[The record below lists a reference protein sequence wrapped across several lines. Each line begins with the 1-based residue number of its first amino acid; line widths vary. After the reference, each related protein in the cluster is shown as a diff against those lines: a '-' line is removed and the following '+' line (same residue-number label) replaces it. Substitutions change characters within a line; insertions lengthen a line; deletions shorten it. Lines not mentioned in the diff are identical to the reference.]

1 MDASMLEA
9 MEMYRTPAAGE
20 KVEKLDVHEVLG
32 RTEKAFFEALSSTR
46 RAYVAARLGNDPLA
60 GPEGD
65 LERADDV
72 AFSLRG
78 RVVVITGASR
88 GIGEAI
94 AVRFAGQGARVVVL
108 SQTTKENPALP
119 GTVYDTVK
127 ACVDAG
133 GDAIA
138 IKTDIR
144 DEGEVQA
151 AIREAM
157 MHYDGVIDILVNCAS
172 THFPQKCAELDDRRY
187 DQLNDV
193 NVKGTLIVSAACAPY
208 LRNSK
213 SPHVVTIAPAPRADK
228 EWLAPHAAYSASKIA
243 MAFVSRR
250 LQNELGSSNV
260 ACNTLWP
267 RFAVATAATVFIGG
281 ERLVSMS
288 RTPASVADAAFRIVT
303 APSRLV
309 QNKHFVDQD
318 VLRAAG
324 VDDFK
329 PYNVDPDVVEPVD
342 DFFLVSN
349 ERGVSSYAKPPPPDL
364 GSGDVVLSVAKSAEA
379 ERLEKERR
387 DVVLVLVDARDVKA
401 YVALFCAL
409 IKNRPN
415 RKLVV
420 AAHEDAAPVSPASD
434 AWAFVHYLLIEND
447 LISLEGTRPR
457 FRDDRFRVFV
467 GDMRVAANVS
477 KLVELASRA
486 FYGVDAVVD
495 ATTHR
500 PQLDWEPIDMSSS
513 TSVTYD
519 RHFDVCVRASFFFVR
534 DLLPHLL
541 KSSGAR
547 RVVSVTPP
555 PRCDVFDEEERGV
568 VALARL
574 MRGAHVRGIA
584 AELADANPPV
594 SLVGV
599 WSDAL
604 ASKVDGSFVRNGDE
618 VAQRDQNVSGKDA
631 VARAAAKL
639 VDADA
644 KSVSSGSFWRAE
656 DIVAPFPLENG
667 AEKIEETVVAPS
679 SEPTYADARFEF
691 PDVAELLA
699 EELARLKPPDA
710 EDEDW
715 QLV

>member
-1 MDASMLEA
+1 MLEA
-9 MEMYRTPAAGE
+9 MEMYRPPAAGE

-32 RTEKAFFEALSSTR
+32 RTEKPFFEKLSSTR

-94 AVRFAGQGARVVVL
+94 AVRFAGRGARVVVL

-119 GTVYDTVK
+119 GTVYGAVK

-138 IKTDIR
+138 VKTDIS
-144 DEGEVQA
+144 DEGQVQA

-157 MHYDGVIDILVNCAS
+157 MHYGGVIDILVNCAS
-172 THFPQKCAELDDRRY
+172 THFPQKCAELDNRRY
-187 DQLNDV
+187 DALNDV
-193 NVKGTLIVSAACAPY
+193 NVKGTALVSAACAPY
-208 LRNSK
+208 LKNSK
-213 SPHVVTIAPAPRADK
+213 NPHVLTIAPAPRADK
-228 EWLAPHAAYSASKIA
+228 EWLVPHAAYSASKIA

-250 LQNELGSSNV
+250 LHRELFEDNV

-267 RFAVATAATVFIGG
+267 RYATATAATVFIGG
-281 ERLVSMS
+281 ERLISMS

-309 QNKHFVDQD
+309 RNKHFVDQD
-318 VLRAAG
+318 VLRAVG

-342 DFFLVSN
+342 DFFLFSS
-349 ERGVSSYAKPPPPDL
+349 ERGVSSYSKPPPRDS
-364 GSGDVVLSVAKSAEA
+364 GSGDVVLRVPKSAEE
-379 ERLEKERR
+379 ERREKERR

-401 YVALFCAL
+401 YVALFSAL
-409 IKNRPN
+409 FADRPN

-420 AAHEDAAPVSPASD
+420 AAHEDAAPAAPVSRD
-434 AWAFVHYLLIEND
+434 AFTENLRLEND
-447 LISLEGTRPR
+447 LATSEDTRKTL

-467 GDMRVAANVS
+467 GDVRVAANVP

-495 ATTHR
+495 ALTHR
-500 PQLDWEPIDMSSS
+500 PRLDWEPKDVSSS

-534 DLLPHLL
+534 DLLPHLV

-547 RVVSVTPP
+547 RFVSVTPP

-568 VALARL
+568 VALARFV
-574 MRGAHVRGIA
+574 RGAHVRGIA
-584 AELADANPPV
+584 AEIADANPPI

-604 ASKVDGSFVRNGDE
+604 ASKADESFARGGDE
-618 VAQRDQNVSGKDA
+618 VTLSAKDA

-644 KSVSSGSFWRAE
+644 KSAPSGSFWRAE
-656 DIVAPFPLENG
+656 DIVAPLEELKNGFP
-667 AEKIEETVVAPS
+667 AEKKEKETPAETVVAPS

-699 EELARLKPPDA
+699 EELARLTPPDA
-710 EDEDW
+710 ADEDW

>member
-1 MDASMLEA
+1 MLEA

-32 RTEKAFFEALSSTR
+32 RTEKAFFEKLSSTR

-119 GTVYDTVK
+119 GTVYETVK

-144 DEGEVQA
+144 DEGQVQC

-213 SPHVVTIAPAPRADK
+213 NPHVVTIAPAPRADK

-250 LQNELGSSNV
+250 LQCELGSSNV

-267 RFAVATAATVFIGG
+267 RFAVATAATAFIGG
-281 ERLVSMS
+281 EALVSMS

-342 DFFLVSN
+342 DFFLFSN
-349 ERGVSSYAKPPPPDL
+349 ETGVSSYAKPPPPDL
-364 GSGDVVLSVAKSAEA
+364 SSGDVVLSVAKSAEA
-379 ERLEKERR
+379 ERLEIERR

-420 AAHEDAAPVSPASD
+420 AAHEDAAPVSPTSD
-434 AWAFVHYLLIEND
+434 ARAFVHYLLIEND

-457 FRDDRFRVFV
+457 FRDDRFCAFI

-500 PQLDWEPIDMSSS
+500 PQLDWEPIDVSSS

-604 ASKVDGSFVRNGDE
+604 AEKKVDGSFV
-618 VAQRDQNVSGKDA
+618 AQRNNVSGKDA

-656 DIVAPFPLENG
+656 DIVAPLPLKNGVFP
-667 AEKIEETVVAPS
+667 EKIEETVVAPS

-699 EELARLKPPDA
+699 EELARLTPPDA

>member
-1 MDASMLEA
+1 MLEA

-32 RTEKAFFEALSSTR
+32 RTEKAFFEKLSSTR
-46 RAYVAARLGNDPLA
+46 RAYVAARLGTDPLA

-172 THFPQKCAELDDRRY
+172 THFPQKCAKLDDRRY

-193 NVKGTLIVSAACAPY
+193 NVKGTLIVSAACAPF

-213 SPHVVTIAPAPRADK
+213 NPHVVTIAPAPRADK
-228 EWLAPHAAYSASKIA
+228 EWLKPHAAYSASKIA
-243 MAFVSRR
+243 MAFISRR
-250 LQNELGSSNV
+250 LQSELFSSNV

-267 RFAVATAATVFIGG
+267 RFAVATAATAFIGG

-288 RTPASVADAAFRIVT
+288 RTPACVADAAFRIVT

-309 QNKHFVDQD
+309 RNKHFVDQD

-364 GSGDVVLSVAKSAEA
+364 SSGDVVLNVAKSAEA

-420 AAHEDAAPVSPASD
+420 AAHEDAAPVSPATD
-434 AWAFVHYLLIEND
+434 AFTENLRIYND
-447 LISLEGTRPR
+447 LHTSEDIAVPL
-457 FRDDRFRVFV
+457 FRDDCFRAFV

-500 PQLDWEPIDMSSS
+500 PHLDWEPIDMSSS

-604 ASKVDGSFVRNGDE
+604 ASQVDGSFERGGDD
-618 VAQRDQNVSGKDA
+618 VAQRKDVFGKDA

-656 DIVAPFPLENG
+656 DIVAPLPLENG
-667 AEKIEETVVAPS
+667 VFPEKKEDTVVAPS
-679 SEPTYADARFEF
+679 SEPTYEDARFEF

-699 EELARLKPPDA
+699 EELARLTPPDA

>member
-1 MDASMLEA
+1 MLEA

-32 RTEKAFFEALSSTR
+32 RTEKPFFEKLSSTR

-119 GTVYDTVK
+119 GTVYETVK

-144 DEGEVQA
+144 DEGQVQC

-213 SPHVVTIAPAPRADK
+213 NPHVVTIAPAPRADK

-250 LQNELGSSNV
+250 LQCELGSSNV

-267 RFAVATAATVFIGG
+267 RFAVATAATAFIGG
-281 ERLVSMS
+281 EALVSMS

-342 DFFLVSN
+342 DFFLFSN
-349 ERGVSSYAKPPPPDL
+349 ETGVSSYAKPPPPDL
-364 GSGDVVLSVAKSAEA
+364 SSGDVVLSVAKSAEA
-379 ERLEKERR
+379 ERLEIERR

-447 LISLEGTRPR
+447 LISLEGTRPH
-457 FRDDRFRVFV
+457 FRDERFRVFV

-500 PQLDWEPIDMSSS
+500 PQLDWEPIDVSSS

-604 ASKVDGSFVRNGDE
+604 AEKKVDGSFV
-618 VAQRDQNVSGKDA
+618 AQRNNVSGKDA

-656 DIVAPFPLENG
+656 DIVAPLPLKNGVFP
-667 AEKIEETVVAPS
+667 EKIEETVVAPS

-699 EELARLKPPDA
+699 EELARLTPPDA

>member
-1 MDASMLEA
+1 MLEA

-32 RTEKAFFEALSSTR
+32 RTEKPFFEALSSTR
-46 RAYVAARLGNDPLA
+46 RAYVAARLGTDPLA

-138 IKTDIR
+138 IKTDIS
-144 DEGEVQA
+144 DEGQVQC

-157 MHYDGVIDILVNCAS
+157 MHYDGVIDVLVNCAS

-187 DQLNDV
+187 DALNDV

-213 SPHVVTIAPAPRADK
+213 NPHVVTIAPAPRADK

-250 LQNELGSSNV
+250 LQRELGSSNV

-267 RFAVATAATVFIGG
+267 RFAVATAATNFIGG

-309 QNKHFVDQD
+309 RNKHFVDQD
-318 VLRAAG
+318 VLRAVG

-329 PYNVDPDVVEPVD
+329 PYNVDPDI
-342 DFFLVSN
+342 
-349 ERGVSSYAKPPPPDL
+349 
-364 GSGDVVLSVAKSAEA
+364 
-379 ERLEKERR
+379 RR
-387 DVVLVLVDARDVKA
+387 A
-401 YVALFCAL
+401 
-409 IKNRPN
+409 
-415 RKLVV
+415 
-420 AAHEDAAPVSPASD
+420 
-434 AWAFVHYLLIEND
+434 
-447 LISLEGTRPR
+447 G
-457 FRDDRFRVFV
+457 
-467 GDMRVAANVS
+467 G
-477 KLVELASRA
+477 
-486 FYGVDAVVD
+486 
-495 ATTHR
+495 
-500 PQLDWEPIDMSSS
+500 
-513 TSVTYD
+513 
-519 RHFDVCVRASFFFVR
+519 
-534 DLLPHLL
+534 
-541 KSSGAR
+541 
-547 RVVSVTPP
+547 
-555 PRCDVFDEEERGV
+555 
-568 VALARL
+568 
-574 MRGAHVRGIA
+574 
-584 AELADANPPV
+584 
-594 SLVGV
+594 
-599 WSDAL
+599 
-604 ASKVDGSFVRNGDE
+604 
-618 VAQRDQNVSGKDA
+618 
-631 VARAAAKL
+631 
-639 VDADA
+639 
-644 KSVSSGSFWRAE
+644 
-656 DIVAPFPLENG
+656 
-667 AEKIEETVVAPS
+667 
-679 SEPTYADARFEF
+679 
-691 PDVAELLA
+691 
-699 EELARLKPPDA
+699 
-710 EDEDW
+710 
-715 QLV
+715 

>member
-1 MDASMLEA
+1 MLEA

-32 RTEKAFFEALSSTR
+32 RTEKAFFEKLSSTR

-144 DEGEVQA
+144 DEGQVQC

-213 SPHVVTIAPAPRADK
+213 NPHVVTIAPAPRADK

-250 LQNELGSSNV
+250 LQSELGSSNV

-267 RFAVATAATVFIGG
+267 RFAVATAATAFIGG
-281 ERLVSMS
+281 EALVSMS
-288 RTPASVADAAFRIVT
+288 RTPACVADAAFRIVT

-342 DFFLVSN
+342 DFFLFSN
-349 ERGVSSYAKPPPPDL
+349 ETGVSSYAKPPPPDL
-364 GSGDVVLSVAKSAEA
+364 SSGDVVLSVAKSAEA
-379 ERLEKERR
+379 ERLEIERR

-447 LISLEGTRPR
+447 LISLEGTRPH
-457 FRDDRFRVFV
+457 FRDERFRVFV

-500 PQLDWEPIDMSSS
+500 PQLDWEPIDVSSS

-604 ASKVDGSFVRNGDE
+604 AEKKVDGSFV
-618 VAQRDQNVSGKDA
+618 AQRNNVSGKDA

-656 DIVAPFPLENG
+656 DIVAPLPLKNGVFP
-667 AEKIEETVVAPS
+667 EKKEDTVVAPS

>member
-32 RTEKAFFEALSSTR
+32 RTEKPFFEKLSSTR

-213 SPHVVTIAPAPRADK
+213 NPHVVTIAPAPRADK

-250 LQNELGSSNV
+250 LQSELGSSNV

-267 RFAVATAATVFIGG
+267 RFAVATAATNFIGG

-288 RTPASVADAAFRIVT
+288 RTPACVADAAFRIVT

-342 DFFLVSN
+342 DFFLVSS
-349 ERGVSSYAKPPPPDL
+349 ERGVPAYAKPPPPDPV
-364 GSGDVVLSVAKSAEA
+364 SGDVVLSVAKSAEE
-379 ERLEKERR
+379 ERREKERR
-387 DVVLVLVDARDVKA
+387 DVVLVLVDWRDVKT
-401 YVALFCAL
+401 YVALFSAL
-409 IKNRPN
+409 TADRPN

-420 AAHEDAAPVSPASD
+420 AAHKDAAPVLPYTERLRFID
-434 AWAFVHYLLIEND
+434 ND
-447 LISLEGTRPR
+447 LQPSGDTLPF
-457 FRDDRFRVFV
+457 FRDDRFRAFV

-500 PQLDWEPIDMSSS
+500 PHLDWEPIDMSSS

-604 ASKVDGSFVRNGDE
+604 ASKADGSFVKGGDE
-618 VAQRDQNVSGKDA
+618 VAQRKDVFGKDA

-656 DIVAPFPLENG
+656 DIVAPLPLKNDVFP
-667 AEKIEETVVAPS
+667 EKIEETVVAPS
-679 SEPTYADARFEF
+679 SEPTYEDARFEF

-699 EELARLKPPDA
+699 EELARLTPPDA